1 MISVLVVGKC
11 SYECSVNLAQTARAF
26 GASEII
32 FVSKPDPRLKRNISL
47 LNSKW
52 GGSFSVGFARDYA
65 EVVKAKQSYKIIY
78 LTRFG
83 TPISKTIYAIKTYK
97 NLLVVITTKEAL
109 AEILKIA
116 DFEVSLTTQPH
127 SGSSALAVLLH
138 MFYEGR
144 ELAMHFENAKYK
156 IVPGD
161 NAENKR

>member
-32 FVSKPDPRLKRNISL
+32 FVAKPDPHLKRSISM
-47 LNSKW
+47 LNAKW
-52 GGSFSVGFARDYA
+52 GGTFLVSFSHNYK
-65 EVVKAKQSYKIIY
+65 EVVKAKQSYKIVY

-83 TPISKTIYAIKTYK
+83 TPINKVIYSIKTYK
-97 NLLVVITTKEAL
+97 NLLVVITTKESL
-109 AEILKIA
+109 PEILKIA
-116 DFEVSLTTQPH
+116 DFDVSVTTQPH

-138 MFYEGR
+138 LFYEGR

-156 IVPGD
+156 IVPG
-161 NAENKR
+161 EHGTKM